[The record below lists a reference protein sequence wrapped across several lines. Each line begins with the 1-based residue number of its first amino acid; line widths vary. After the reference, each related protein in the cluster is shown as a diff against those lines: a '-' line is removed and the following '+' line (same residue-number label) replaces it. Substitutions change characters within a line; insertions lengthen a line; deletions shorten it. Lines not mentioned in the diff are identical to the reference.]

1 MDRYVYI
8 VSLGCAKNLV
18 DTELA
23 AGSLAVNGIGF
34 ADDPETADIYF
45 INTCAFISPA
55 REEAEQFIREAVKWK
70 RAADGRKIIIGG
82 CLTQWDEKC
91 EFRRKYPSI
100 DLWIPVD
107 EAENLAEHIAS
118 LYVDNQKKNRDIA
131 VSTPKSLYNENTPRL
146 QLTPAHFAYLKIADG
161 CNNNCSYCA
170 IPGIRGQLR
179 NRPAVSIIKEAEN
192 LIKNGVKEIILAAQ
206 DTTVYSDPET
216 SEDLAD
222 LIQKLDSLQGDFQ
235 IRLLYAHPA
244 HLKDNMIKLF
254 KTSKHLIPYIDL
266 PLQHISDHILKSMNR
281 NINACEIRRKITEL
295 RKANPEIAIRTTFL
309 VGYPGETEDDFNE
322 LCNFIREIKFTRLGV
337 FPYCTEDRTRAAN
350 LPNHVPTEIAQER
363 CDHIM
368 LIQSEIS
375 LEHNK
380 SLIGKTLTV
389 IVDDIYDDC
398 AMARTCMDAPEID
411 NIVEITDGQN
421 LSPGENVKVTIT
433 AATEFQLN
441 AKLFL

>member
-23 AGSLAVNGIGF
+23 AGSMAVNGIGF

-55 REEAEQFIREAVKWK
+55 RDEAEQFIKEAIKWK
-70 RAADGRKIIIGG
+70 RSVDGRKIIIGG
-82 CLTQWDEKC
+82 CLTQWDEKR
-91 EFRRKYPSI
+91 EFRKKYPSI

-107 EAENLAEHIAS
+107 EAENLAAHIAS
-118 LYVDNQKKNRDIA
+118 LYADVQKNCADIA
-131 VSTPKSLYNENTPRL
+131 VSTPTYLYNENTPRL

-179 NRPAVSIIKEAEN
+179 NRPVKSIIKEAEN

-206 DTTVYSDPET
+206 DTTVYSDPGT
-216 SEDLAD
+216 SEDLVA
-222 LIQKLDSLQGDFQ
+222 LIKKLDSLPGNFM

-244 HLKDNMIKLF
+244 HLKENLIKLF
-254 KTSKHLIPYIDL
+254 KTSKHLTSYIDL
-266 PLQHISDHILKSMNR
+266 PLQHISDHILKCMNR
-281 NINACEIRRKITEL
+281 NINACEIRKKISEL
-295 RKANPEIAIRTTFL
+295 RKANPKIAIRTTFL
-309 VGYPGETEDDFNE
+309 VGYPGETEDDFKE
-322 LCNFIREIKFTRLGV
+322 LCDFIKEMKFTRLGV
-337 FPYCTEDRTRAAN
+337 FPYCTEDRTRAAH

-363 CDHIM
+363 CDQIM

-375 LEHNK
+375 LKHNQ
-380 SLIGKTLTV
+380 SMIGKTFNVL
-389 IVDDIYDDC
+389 IDDIYDDC
-398 AMARTCMDAPEID
+398 AMGRTYMDAPEID
-411 NIVEITDGQN
+411 NIVEITDGDQ
-421 LSPGENVKVTIT
+421 LTPGETVKVNIT
-433 AATEFQLN
+433 DATEFQLTAN
-441 AKLFL
+441 LC